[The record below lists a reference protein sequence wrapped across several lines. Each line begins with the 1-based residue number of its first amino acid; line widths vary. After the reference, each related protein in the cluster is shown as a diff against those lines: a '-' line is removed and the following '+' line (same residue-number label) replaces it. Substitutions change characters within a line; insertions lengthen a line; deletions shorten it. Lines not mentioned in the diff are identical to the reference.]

1 MRGRSVFAG
10 VVAAVVLSTEL
21 CPFVD
26 NLESLPCVH
35 EEREMQEGKAY
46 TLDLCLLANV
56 TIEAK
61 IEKKVEVEMEVT
73 VGVPDDSLVM
83 DDVTEAPDS
92 TEDGDDATEKLLDP
106 VSEEKEPEI
115 PTILGIFRGWQ
126 IDPITLN
133 YKYMVYD
140 DGDDCMDNDHYS
152 MVVELIPSSNPES
165 DTKLYGLKKTG
176 MCTFKASLLT
186 YVPEGDRLAGQ
197 GIHTPGVVD
206 ISDAG
211 ASLPVI
217 CGKMKCRYGDISKRV
232 RDLSD
237 QLKASIPVGV
247 GSKNSWTNSTGMDSS
262 LPFAQFDQRL
272 PGSNETL
279 IAKLVQQNEQIMA
292 LLLPRRHVHAS
303 DIPSTST
310 VSPPASPSSKTD
322 STCDSQSLSVQN
334 AEDEKASKLAQHKM
348 QTAVPAKSFA
358 QTLQAP
364 SALSWLPEFEWT
376 DEDEVALDKLEN
388 DVDIDIPRSDNVN
401 DENNKYETG
410 ASTNTATIKTNAPK
424 DQKARDRFES
434 PEAESEVSPFMSD
447 AEAMEPLQVFRSAV
461 LSVLFVVNLR
471 EMLMAKKLAEKESA
485 MRDFESMLR
494 VYSDATRMWLGKV
507 VRTPLLS
514 LLQDAS
520 LDADIST
527 RSGLTGFS
535 VRGFAKKF
543 VRMRGI
549 LQALSKAIEKK
560 EVPSG
565 ILDFW
570 KRISTDG
577 VYFPP
582 SYQLFNEERQSL
594 EFDALGATR
603 RMNFA
608 GSTLVGQNENWRNE
622 EFASRNDHEFSRFN
636 VVTVNFLLV
645 RILIPHVILQPW
657 NVGIG
662 SKNIGKQTAANLT
675 SLATLLYCVCR
686 QLSPL
691 PAPAEHSET
700 SFLGRRRSKTGAT
713 SQPSSSDGNP
723 VLSEIDPALIAA
735 EPQEEEHS
743 ADTSFMSI
751 DEIGRRLMSDKIFP
765 SEDSQVVQVVKEH
778 HILLQE
784 TLIRLRS
791 QLHGSQV

>member
-1 MRGRSVFAG
+1 MNMHQTGPWRWCDPYSDHNFQGEEAHRAALSLRQEALKNELLRMRQQQL
-10 VVAAVVLSTEL
+10 VAA
-21 CPFVD
+21 
-26 NLESLPCVH
+26 
-35 EEREMQEGKAY
+35 R
-46 TLDLCLLANV
+46 
-56 TIEAK
+56 
-61 IEKKVEVEMEVT
+61 
-73 VGVPDDSLVM
+73 
-83 DDVTEAPDS
+83 
-92 TEDGDDATEKLLDP
+92 
-106 VSEEKEPEI
+106 
-115 PTILGIFRGWQ
+115 
-126 IDPITLN
+126 
-133 YKYMVYD
+133 
-140 DGDDCMDNDHYS
+140 
-152 MVVELIPSSNPES
+152 
-165 DTKLYGLKKTG
+165 
-176 MCTFKASLLT
+176 
-186 YVPEGDRLAGQ
+186 
-197 GIHTPGVVD
+197 
-206 ISDAG
+206 
-211 ASLPVI
+211 
-217 CGKMKCRYGDISKRV
+217 RV
-232 RDLSD
+232 RYHELRA
-237 QLKASIPVGV
+237 QVQQLEQQLHHYELKASIPVGV

-292 LLLPRRHVHAS
+292 LLLPRRQYMDSVHAS

-434 PEAESEVSPFMSD
+434 RKKLEALLSASLKNVGGGALRKPRWRLEAEAESEVSPFMSD

-494 VYSDATRMWLGKV
+494 VYFDATRMWLGKV

-543 VRMRGI
+543 GDILARRPPPPAQSLTSNGQLSESVVDPTKLLKLKVRMRGI
-549 LQALSKAIEKK
+549 LQSLSKAIEKK

-675 SLATLLYCVCR
+675 SLATLLYCICR

>member
-1 MRGRSVFAG
+1 M
-10 VVAAVVLSTEL
+10 
-21 CPFVD
+21 
-26 NLESLPCVH
+26 
-35 EEREMQEGKAY
+35 
-46 TLDLCLLANV
+46 
-56 TIEAK
+56 
-61 IEKKVEVEMEVT
+61 
-73 VGVPDDSLVM
+73 
-83 DDVTEAPDS
+83 
-92 TEDGDDATEKLLDP
+92 
-106 VSEEKEPEI
+106 
-115 PTILGIFRGWQ
+115 
-126 IDPITLN
+126 
-133 YKYMVYD
+133 
-140 DGDDCMDNDHYS
+140 
-152 MVVELIPSSNPES
+152 
-165 DTKLYGLKKTG
+165 
-176 MCTFKASLLT
+176 
-186 YVPEGDRLAGQ
+186 
-197 GIHTPGVVD
+197 
-206 ISDAG
+206 
-211 ASLPVI
+211 
-217 CGKMKCRYGDISKRV
+217 KMKWCVTFSFM
-232 RDLSD
+232 
-237 QLKASIPVGV
+237 
-247 GSKNSWTNSTGMDSS
+247 N
-262 LPFAQFDQRL
+262 
-272 PGSNETL
+272 
-279 IAKLVQQNEQIMA
+279 LVIHHLNWF
-292 LLLPRRHVHAS
+292 V
-303 DIPSTST
+303 
-310 VSPPASPSSKTD
+310 K
-322 STCDSQSLSVQN
+322 
-334 AEDEKASKLAQHKM
+334 
-348 QTAVPAKSFA
+348 
-358 QTLQAP
+358 
-364 SALSWLPEFEWT
+364 
-376 DEDEVALDKLEN
+376 ALDKLEN

-434 PEAESEVSPFMSD
+434 RKKLEALLSASLKNVGGGALRKPRWRLEAEAESEVSPFMSD

-494 VYSDATRMWLGKV
+494 VYFDATRMWLGKV

-543 VRMRGI
+543 GDILARRPPPPAQSLTSNGQLSESVVDPTKLLKLKVRMRGI